1 MSFPGGSV
9 LIPCH
14 EEPGPP
20 FHSVVCWSHGSYCR
34 MVGFHRAVLTVPSSD
49 IPTVWQQLTPVLVPY
64 FERNSETSARKLIPV
79 VSYRRAVSTL
89 LSSTASYAGKVCVC
103 VRSSGL
109 AAALLCVRSAGL
121 ATALP
126 RSAPT
131 MSPSRAAGKGRTHLH
146 SVMISRDGRK

>member
-1 MSFPGGSV
+1 
-9 LIPCH
+9 
-14 EEPGPP
+14 
-20 FHSVVCWSHGSYCR
+20 

-49 IPTVWQQLTPVLVPY
+49 IPTVWRQLTPVLVPY

-109 AAALLCVRSAGL
+109 AAALLCVPSAEGLSAGDFG
-121 ATALP
+121 
-126 RSAPT
+126 SAG
-131 MSPSRAAGKGRTHLH
+131 PSEMCCFCCPLTLQ
-146 SVMISRDGRK
+146 I